1 MNNDSLPKFK
11 YSPNVYDI
19 GVVEFADGIC
29 ECCGKKVSAY
39 VSFSDSEEWKDKKF
53 TGIVEQAGSFING

>member
-1 MNNDSLPKFK
+1 MNNDSLPKFI

-39 VSFSDSEEWKDKKF
+39 ACRAHSGKRR
-53 TGIVEQAGSFING
+53 GICGEDE